1 MVQLCR
7 FIIYLELI
15 ESLVIKNKMNLEHA
29 IEIAVVAHKGQKDKS
44 EAPYILHPLRVM
56 LSLSSDEDRIVGI
69 LHDVVEDTSWT
80 FDQLREEG
88 FSGEVLAA
96 LDTLTKREN
105 ENYPD
110 FISRSA
116 GNAIGRRVKIADLRD
131 NMDLSRILEPME
143 KDLRRIEKY
152 KQAMTQLEAD

>member
-1 MVQLCR
+1 MVQLVR

-29 IEIAVVAHKGQKDKS
+29 IEIAVVAHKGQKGKS

-80 FDQLREEG
+80 FDQLREG
-88 FSGEVLAA
+88 FGGILFQPVFVQLRT
-96 LDTLTKREN
+96 DK
-105 ENYPD
+105 
-110 FISRSA
+110 SA
-116 GNAIGRRVKIADLRD
+116 GDGVL
-131 NMDLSRILEPME
+131 
-143 KDLRRIEKY
+143 
-152 KQAMTQLEAD
+152 TQLVQTDRTRVARA

>member
-1 MVQLCR
+1 
-7 FIIYLELI
+7 
-15 ESLVIKNKMNLEHA
+15 MNLENA

-88 FSGEVLAA
+88 FSEEVLAA
-96 LDTLTKREN
+96 LDTVTKREN

-116 GNAIGRRVKIADLRD
+116 GNAIGRRVKIADLCD
-131 NMDLSRILEPME
+131 NMNLSRILEPTE

>member
-1 MVQLCR
+1 MD
-7 FIIYLELI
+7 LE
-15 ESLVIKNKMNLEHA
+15 NA

-56 LSLSSDEDRIVGI
+56 LSLSSDEDRIVGV

-88 FSGEVLAA
+88 FSEEMLAA
-96 LDTLTKREN
+96 LDTVTKREN
-105 ENYPD
+105 EDYPD

-131 NMDLSRILEPME
+131 NMDPSRIPEPTE

-152 KQAMTQLEAD
+152 KQAMTQLEAG

>member
-1 MVQLCR
+1 
-7 FIIYLELI
+7 
-15 ESLVIKNKMNLEHA
+15 MNLENA

-69 LHDVVEDTSWT
+69 LHDVVEDSSWT

-96 LDTLTKREN
+96 LDTVTKREN
-105 ENYPD
+105 EDYPD

-116 GNAIGRRVKIADLRD
+116 GNAIGRRVKIADLRV
-131 NMDLSRILEPME
+131 NMDPSRIPEPTE